1 MVEFL
6 RFLIGL
12 SLFAAF
18 VETALYLAFSRWYY
32 AHGPRLRRE
41 EWQSTASV
49 ADAQA
54 FVEQAAWEGSL
65 AGRLRGDLVCLRLR
79 EWAWGLLPRVSLRF
93 EPSDHGAVFI
103 CETRPFLGVIW
114 LFAAAVSI
122 IAADIHLIVGGVVL
136 VGLGIYSHA
145 LWKSEARRVSRL
157 APLRGA
163 LADIGV
169 RICLNCGYDLHGLSG
184 HRPCPECGHAAGH
197 GIGPIGMET
206 ILRRLDERAELRRR
220 TDAMQ
225 MVLGVPLCFVGP
237 VVIGTMLWA
246 AGSML
251 LYSWL
256 PWWLF
261 VALLSIVM
269 IPLLIRLERQTG
281 GQYLSESVQT
291 IGERFPDARPLIF
304 GGHVGAGGMTGRALA
319 MVLMNPEG
327 IASMFVEVFLTGPR
341 MVLRSRS
348 HRKLATALERVDRA
362 RTAEVVSKMLS
373 RVGGMPPG
381 ELLKDGEPMSNVLPS
396 VTWLSFYGWIGVTA
410 KVDRVFLFTESREAL
425 RAEDD

>member
-1 MVEFL
+1 MVDLF
-6 RFLIGL
+6 RSLIGIFL
-12 SLFAAF
+12 LGAV
-18 VETALYLAFSRWYY
+18 VETAFYLAFSRWYY

-49 ADAQA
+49 AEAQA
-54 FVEQAAWEGSL
+54 FVEEAAWEGSL
-65 AGRLRGDLVCLRLR
+65 VGRLRGDLVCLRLR

-93 EPSDHGAVFI
+93 EPSEHGAVFI

-136 VGLGIYSHA
+136 IGLGIYSYA
-145 LWKSEARRVSRL
+145 LWKSEARRISRL

-184 HRPCPECGHAAGH
+184 NRPCPECGHAAGH
-197 GIGPIGMET
+197 GVGPIGIET

-220 TDAMQ
+220 TEAMQ
-225 MVLGVPLCFVGP
+225 IVLGVPLCFVGP

-251 LYSWL
+251 IHTWL
-256 PWWLF
+256 PWWLI
-261 VALLSIVM
+261 VSGLSLVM
-269 IPLLIRLERQTG
+269 IPPLFRMERKTG
-281 GQYLSESVQT
+281 GNYLSESMREISV
-291 IGERFPDARPLIF
+291 RYPDARVLF
-304 GGHVGAGGMTGRALA
+304 SAEYLGVSAAAGLGLA
-319 MVLMNPEG
+319 TVIMNPG
-327 IASMFVEVFLTGPR
+327 TVSAMFVEVFLAGPR
-341 MVLRSRS
+341 MVLRGRS
-348 HRKLATALERVDRA
+348 NRRIATALERVNRA

-381 ELLKDGEPMSNVLPS
+381 ELLKDGETMSDVLPS

-425 RAEDD
+425 RAGG